1 MKQLFTLAL
10 MLCALSL
17 SACTRDA
24 TMQPTASPTPQT
36 TAAPVMPDDMTGTDA
51 PLTPGDMPSNQMLQD
66 GVYAAE
72 MSDAYVTAEGHGWQ
86 DYLKITVA
94 GSRVAEVEFDS
105 LKDGKKKSTVSAAEY
120 PMNPPASE
128 WIPKLNEAIRKAEV
142 PEAMDTISGA
152 TMSSNNAR
160 RMYAA
165 LLEHART
172 GNTDIVVLDGE

>member
-1 MKQLFTLAL
+1 MKRLFILVL
-10 MLCALSL
+10 LCALSL

-24 TMQPTASPTPQT
+24 TMQPTASPTPQV
-36 TAAPVMPDDMTGTDA
+36 TAAPIGTDA
-51 PLTPGDMPSNQMLQD
+51 PLISSDMPSNQMLQD

-72 MSDAYVTAEGHGWQ
+72 MSEAYVAAEGHGWQ

-105 LKDGKKKSTVSAAEY
+105 LKDGTKKSTVSAAEY